1 MKTQSS
7 DITLYGEGIDL
18 GYGKHA
24 ALKIGN
30 GGMAIRISLA
40 PLASAVANEG
50 GLGVIA
56 GSGLSVEEAR
66 KHIREGKS
74 LLKPDCKGLIGF
86 NAMVRLN
93 DFLPLVKMAVKE
105 KVDFIM
111 AGAGFSKDALR
122 LCQKAKIPYI
132 PIVSQVKGARIAK
145 KLGATAIVLEGAE
158 AGGHKGTKDPTKK
171 IFPAVREAVKIPIIV
186 AGGITTGSDIYYFL
200 SRGANG
206 VQIGTR
212 FAVAD
217 ESSAADEWKDEVI
230 KVTKAD
236 IVIITTPAGMP
247 FAAIDDEDI
256 IDNFVEQVGDGK
268 TFKELSQEFE
278 TETCDRCL
286 DTCQRDKHCILH
298 ALERAQQGDVITGAV
313 TVGDRVGTVRKRR
326 SVKDTIKML
335 ETGFEKAKQK
345 TL

>member
-1 MKTQSS
+1 MKIQSS
-7 DITLYGEGIDL
+7 DITLYGKGIDL

-24 ALKIGN
+24 VLKIGN
-30 GGMAIRISLA
+30 GGMAVRISLA
-40 PLASAVANEG
+40 PLGAAVANEG

-66 KHIREGKS
+66 EHIREGKS
-74 LLKPDCKGLIGF
+74 LLKPNCKGLLGF
-86 NAMVRLN
+86 NAMVALN
-93 DFLPLVKMAVKE
+93 DFMNLVRMAIEE

-132 PIVSQVKGARIAK
+132 PIVSQVKGAVISE
-145 KLGATAIVLEGAE
+145 KLGATAIVLEGKE
-158 AGGHKGTKDPTKK
+158 AGGHKGTKDSTKK
-171 IFPAVREAVKIPIIV
+171 IFPEVREAVKIPIIV
-186 AGGITTGSDIYYFL
+186 AGGITTGYDIYYFL

-212 FAVAD
+212 FMVAD
-217 ESSAADEWKDEVI
+217 ESSASDEQKDMVI
-230 KVTKAD
+230 KATKAD
-236 IVIITTPAGMP
+236 IVVYTTPAKMP
-247 FAAIDDEDI
+247 FAGLR
-256 IDNFVEQVGDGK
+256 NYFVEQVLEGR
-268 TFKELSQEFE
+268 TFKELSREFE
-278 TETCDRCL
+278 TATCDRCL
-286 DTCQRDKHCILH
+286 ATCQRDKHCILH
-298 ALERAQQGDVITGAV
+298 ALERAQQGDVITGAI

-335 ETGFEKAKQK
+335 KTGFEKAKQK